1 MSTRKLLLNSFGG
14 LHEVAYFDEERPDD
28 LLIKT
33 FQDCSAIM
41 EEAKVLADEAPGKD
55 FRHVAKI
62 PMTALDQ
69 SMREGWL
76 NDKKAWKKW
85 ANDGAN
91 RAFRTWPGRV

>member
-33 FQDCSAIM
+33 FQNCDDII
-41 EEAKVLADEAPGKD
+41 EGAKVLADEVPGKE
-55 FRHVAKI
+55 FRHVAVI
-62 PMTALDQ
+62 PMTVLDQ

-85 ANDGAN
+85 GNDGAN
-91 RAFRTWPGRV
+91 SKFRTWKGRL

>member
-14 LHEVAYFDEERPDD
+14 LHEVAYFDEERPND

-33 FQDCSAIM
+33 FQDCEPIM
-41 EEAKVLADEAPGKD
+41 DEAKVLADKVPGKD

-62 PMTALDQ
+62 PMTVLDQ
-69 SMREGWL
+69 AMREGWL

-85 ANDGAN
+85 ANDREN
-91 RAFRTWPGRV
+91 YRFRTWPGQL